1 MKRRKQQ
8 GIGSPGV
15 KVGGGIGPALNP
27 IGMGQ
32 TGPGTKYI
40 DGTVAFE
47 AERDNTAWNRFWRDE
62 KAVSRFSRP
71 VRPRV

>member
-1 MKRRKQQ
+1 MARRKQQ

-32 TGPGTKYI
+32 TGPGQRYL
-40 DGTVAFE
+40 DPTVA
-47 AERDNTAWNRFWRDE
+47 ADNYISPWEKFWTNQ
-62 KAVSRFSRP
+62 KAVARFSRP
-71 VRPRV
+71 VRPRI